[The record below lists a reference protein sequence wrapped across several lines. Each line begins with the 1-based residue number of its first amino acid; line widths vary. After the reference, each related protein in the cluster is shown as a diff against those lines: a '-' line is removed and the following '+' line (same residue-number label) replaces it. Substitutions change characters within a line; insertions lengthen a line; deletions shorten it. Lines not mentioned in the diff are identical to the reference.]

1 MPAKIPEVTRFG
13 VIDSWL
19 SGHSRRVTAIKYGIS
34 EGAVSSIVK
43 EFTNQHGPQRA
54 ELLRAL
60 AITLSKTG
68 TTAEQCAQG
77 HRIIMIMK
85 RMGAEEDDH
94 ERFLTDISKKYVQAG
109 HDPVHIFKQLDELHS
124 FLDRNRGRHELT
136 SIPQIEEIIEKKKQE
151 MGKLNEEIPTLNS
164 QKKDLEGIIHDLQ
177 LKKLEIESELRW
189 DSELLQALKTKGLQ
203 FESVPRFVSAAILLK
218 ERGYDVFE
226 ISEEFSKF
234 EEIFKV
240 CADIELRV
248 NMAQLKLEGLDTKN
262 RDLELQ
268 LAMNSQS
275 VKVLSYL
282 NDIGFGLPEF
292 KQLRYLLA
300 EVATQ
305 EGLTPNAAVKK
316 VFDDLQDHYYDYIW
330 LRNRVAELKSE
341 RDRLSGV
348 DMSSLKQIFPDFFN
362 STSKM
367 PMSTK
372 TEAKARN
379 TPGYEVRETKTVLSA
394 LAPASSPQQDTKSAH
409 VDPPSQPNLIPQNFK
424 SLDLELGKDW
434 RDIGDL
440 PTLVKESITNPL
452 MRQMKDMS

>member
-1 MPAKIPEVTRFG
+1 
-13 VIDSWL
+13 
-19 SGHSRRVTAIKYGIS
+19 
-34 EGAVSSIVK
+34 
-43 EFTNQHGPQRA
+43 
-54 ELLRAL
+54 
-60 AITLSKTG
+60 
-68 TTAEQCAQG
+68 
-77 HRIIMIMK
+77 
-85 RMGAEEDDH
+85 MGAEEDDH

-109 HDPVHIFKQLDELHS
+109 HDPVHIFKQFDELHS

-164 QKKDLEGIIHDLQ
+164 QKKDLKRIIHDLQ
-177 LKKLEIESELRW
+177 LKKLEIESELQW

-218 ERGYDVFE
+218 EQGYDVFE

-240 CADIELRV
+240 CDDIELRV

-282 NDIGFGLPEF
+282 NNIGLGLP
-292 KQLRYLLA
+292 

-316 VFDDLQDHYYDYIW
+316 FFDDLQDHYYDYIW
-330 LRNRVAELKSE
+330 LRNRVAELSNSE
-341 RDRLSGV
+341 
-348 DMSSLKQIFPDFFN
+348 I
-362 STSKM
+362 
-367 PMSTK
+367 
-372 TEAKARN
+372 
-379 TPGYEVRETKTVLSA
+379 
-394 LAPASSPQQDTKSAH
+394 
-409 VDPPSQPNLIPQNFK
+409 
-424 SLDLELGKDW
+424 
-434 RDIGDL
+434 
-440 PTLVKESITNPL
+440 
-452 MRQMKDMS
+452 

>member
-1 MPAKIPEVTRFG
+1 
-13 VIDSWL
+13 
-19 SGHSRRVTAIKYGIS
+19 
-34 EGAVSSIVK
+34 
-43 EFTNQHGPQRA
+43 
-54 ELLRAL
+54 
-60 AITLSKTG
+60 
-68 TTAEQCAQG
+68 
-77 HRIIMIMK
+77 
-85 RMGAEEDDH
+85 MG
-94 ERFLTDISKKYVQAG
+94 
-109 HDPVHIFKQLDELHS
+109 
-124 FLDRNRGRHELT
+124 
-136 SIPQIEEIIEKKKQE
+136 
-151 MGKLNEEIPTLNS
+151 
-164 QKKDLEGIIHDLQ
+164 
-177 LKKLEIESELRW
+177 
-189 DSELLQALKTKGLQ
+189 LLQALKTKGLQ

-305 EGLTPNAAVKK
+305 EGLTPDAAVKK
-316 VFDDLQDHYYDYIW
+316 FFDDLQDHYYDYIW

-341 RDRLSGV
+341 RHRLSGV
-348 DMSSLKQIFPDFFN
+348 DVMSSLKQIFPDFFN
-362 STSKM
+362 STSKT

-409 VDPPSQPNLIPQNFK
+409 VDPPSQPHLIPQNFK

-440 PTLVKESITNPL
+440 PTLVKESITDPL